1 MQKLFNAFD
10 VLHIRDRLDLHKIL
24 QLGFSILGGWKETLK
39 IASFMLGLEKRQ
51 ITGYSPCSYCF
62 CSGQFTLLD
71 KTVLSFKYS
80 YL

>member
-1 MQKLFNAFD
+1 
-10 VLHIRDRLDLHKIL
+10 
-24 QLGFSILGGWKETLK
+24 LGGWKETLK

-51 ITGYSPCSYCF
+51 ITGCSPCSYCF
-62 CSGQFTLLD
+62 YSGQFTLLD